1 MENFNFKPTKED
13 ILNAFKRIE
22 GYIDITIEDFQKL
35 YELVSQIWWE
45 RLIKE
50 IKAKDI
56 MNPQVIFASPEETL
70 EEIVRKLVK
79 AKISGLPIVENEK
92 VIGLLSEKDI
102 FKKLEIDM
110 NFKALS
116 IFLNLEKT
124 IQNWERLKNSKAK
137 EIMTTPAIT
146 IEENSSVEEV
156 FKIIKMHKINRIP
169 VVNYQ
174 GKLVGI
180 ITREDLLKHPFFRV
194 ELS

>member
-22 GYIDITIEDFQKL
+22 GYLDITIEDFQKL
-35 YELVSQIWWE
+35 YGLVSQIWWE

-102 FKKLEIDM
+102 FKKLEIDI
-110 NFKALS
+110 NFKCLS

-124 IQNWERLKNSKAK
+124 IQSWERLKKTKAK

-156 FKIIKMHKINRIP
+156 FKIMKLHKINRIP
-169 VVNYQ
+169 VVNSQ